1 MSFEPGQRVLFRSLP
16 WEIEASGGGS
26 QLELFGRG
34 RENRGVRVTAVIG
47 LEPIVPAE
55 VPPLEWSLGEKRWNP
70 VMWRALHHAYR
81 LTLAHGRGSLAS
93 VDWGRL
99 ILEPY
104 QLVPLRRI
112 ENLPLPRL
120 LIADDTGLG
129 KTAEAGLVLFR
140 LMQKRRAER
149 VLVLTRAQPE
159 PERWQDEMREKFGI
173 DLVTISDATEYGRLR
188 REVPSHLNVFGHVPR
203 LAMSMYFAAQSH
215 VVDDLRR
222 DVRWDVVI
230 IDEAHHV
237 AERGGKKKLAEL
249 GRVVAE
255 RTEALFLLTA
265 TPHDGKATGWASLLR
280 LLDPYLVIDPDEI
293 DPVLVRP
300 HVVRRLKQ
308 SVVKSDGT
316 RFLRRRIDVL
326 EIAVNKE
333 ERSLDRGV
341 RGYCKQLR
349 AHALQLEQA
358 GERSRATGAT
368 FLETF
373 LRKRLASSAFA
384 CGESLRGRRDT
395 LEGKSPESSDAARP
409 EDRDDRALRGA
420 SVDFS
425 SGKPEREIVDD
436 LIVRAERIPK
446 GSESKVEGL
455 VKLAKSILSNP
466 AEKVVVFT
474 EFVDTL
480 EMLAE
485 VLERNGWSEADPAHS
500 ADRWPDGELFFRYE
514 GSTPRKR
521 RSSIRTHFL
530 SDPRV
535 RILLATDAASES
547 INLHK
552 GCNNLIH
559 YETAWNPNRYEQR
572 NGRIDR
578 YGQTTQPRIYLL
590 VNKDSFDETV
600 AAVGYQKLER
610 IADALGSVSNVLPI
624 ASRIDLDDFL
634 ERFDEEHAAEAS
646 KELETRL
653 DSEAT
658 RARAEEGEDGCEVL
672 VRGETFDEGDLRD
685 IEQTLAS
692 SREFVPEY
700 KDVEEFL
707 RAYLKE
713 DSGQLIPVEGEL
725 GIFRV
730 EVPPSLHREVG
741 RDLIPRA
748 TFQRDTAIREAD
760 TDADDRV
767 EFLSPGHALVSAA
780 LRRARGWIYLPTFQS
795 RVSYR
800 RTKKGT
806 PSGFLFTYGLRFL
819 DGRGETVEE
828 RFEVVSV
835 GLDGEVSRDPTGDL
849 RRFIDEGV
857 GGNATPGEAS
867 ILATRYAGAFAGA
880 HVRATKEAE
889 RRAADR
895 VDSLRHEQQRIADE
909 ALIRLGRWK
918 QTVDERLRRQ
928 RDAGAPVS
936 AAPFQLAFAG
946 EQLQLQRERER
957 RLRQFRA
964 EQQRLVDREQE
975 RRDEIQVIRD
985 VRLGSLD
992 PIGALAL
999 VPEGMTP

>member
-1 MSFEPGQRVLFRSLP
+1 MGFELGQRVLFRSLP
-16 WEIEASGGGS
+16 WEVEASHES

-34 RENRGVRVTAVIG
+34 RENRGMRVTAVIG

-55 VPPLEWSLGEKRWNP
+55 VLPLDWSVGEKRWNP

-81 LTLAHGRGSLAS
+81 LTLAHGKGSLAS

-173 DLVTISDATEYGRLR
+173 DFVTVSDASEYGKLR

-215 VVDDLRR
+215 IVDDLRR

-230 IDEAHHV
+230 VDEAHHV
-237 AERGGKKKLAEL
+237 AERGGKKRLAEL

-265 TPHDGKATGWASLLR
+265 TPHDGKAAAWASLLR
-280 LLDPYLVIDPDEI
+280 LLDPYLVIDPDQI
-293 DPVLVRP
+293 DSVLVRP

-326 EIAVNKE
+326 EVAASKE

-341 RGYCKQLR
+341 RSYCKQLR
-349 AHALQLEQA
+349 ARARELEKA
-358 GERSRATGAT
+358 GDRSRATGAT

-384 CGESLRGRRDT
+384 CGESLMGRLDRLAGKRPDSADTEKEQDRDESP
-395 LEGKSPESSDAARP
+395 LECAAVDLPSGKS
-409 EDRDDRALRGA
+409 
-420 SVDFS
+420 
-425 SGKPEREIVDD
+425 EREVVED
-436 LIVRAERIPK
+436 LIARAGRIPK

-455 VKLAKSILSNP
+455 VKLARTILSDP

-485 VLERNGWSEADPAHS
+485 VLERNSWSEVDPGETS
-500 ADRWPDGELFFRYE
+500 DRWPDGELFFRYQ

-521 RSSIRTHFL
+521 RSAIRAHFL
-530 SDPRV
+530 SESRV

-559 YETAWNPNRYEQR
+559 YETVWNPNRYEQR

-590 VNKDSFDETV
+590 VNKDSFDENV

-624 ASRIDLDDFL
+624 ASKVDLDEFL
-634 ERFDEEHAAEAS
+634 ERFDEEHVDEAG
-646 KELETRL
+646 KELSARL
-653 DSEAT
+653 EAEAT
-658 RARAEEGEDGCEVL
+658 RARAEESQDGCEVL
-672 VRGETFDEGDLRD
+672 VRGDTFDEGDLRE
-685 IEQTLAS
+685 IERTLAS
-692 SREFVPEY
+692 SREFVPEF

-707 RAYLKE
+707 RTYLKE
-713 DSGQLIPVEGEL
+713 DSGQLIPLEGEP
-725 GIFRV
+725 GVFRV
-730 EVPPSLHREVG
+730 EVPPSLRKEAGRE
-741 RDLIPRA
+741 RILRA
-748 TFQRDTAIREAD
+748 TFQREVAVREAD
-760 TDADDRV
+760 TDADERV
-767 EFLSPGHALVSAA
+767 EFLSPGHPLVSAA
-780 LRRARGWIYLPTFQS
+780 LRRARGWVYQPAFQS

-800 RTKKGT
+800 RSKRGS
-806 PSGFLFTYGLRFL
+806 PAGFLFTYGLRFL

-835 GLDGEVSRDPTGDL
+835 GLDGRVSKDSIDDL
-849 RRFIDEGV
+849 RLFVDEGV
-857 GGNATPGEAS
+857 GGNATPAEAEA
-867 ILATRYAGAFAGA
+867 LATRYAAAFGGA
-880 HVRATKEAE
+880 RELATREAE
-889 RRAADR
+889 RRSEERVAD
-895 VDSLRHEQQRIADE
+895 LRREQQHVADE

-918 QTVDERLRRQ
+918 QSVEERLQRR
-928 RDAGAPVS
+928 RDAHAPAE
-936 AAPFQLAFAG
+936 AAFQLAFAG

-964 EQQRLVDREQE
+964 EQQRLVEREAE
-975 RRDEIQVIRD
+975 RRQEIQVIRD
-985 VRLGSLD
+985 IRLGSLD

-999 VPEGMTP
+999 VPEGIAP